1 MSRIAG
7 TDLRSTASQP
17 GPSWRVTPGQA
28 LRHREW
34 QGEVVLYN
42 DLSGDTHLLDES
54 ALFLLHLLQNGPAC
68 GHALAAAVR
77 AEFEG
82 DGGEVDDA
90 SVAAL
95 LARLQALA
103 LIEAGA

>member
-1 MSRIAG
+1 VTWRI
-7 TDLRSTASQP
+7 
-17 GPSWRVTPGQA
+17 TPGQA

-54 ALFLLHLLQNGPAC
+54 ALHLLHILQDGPASES
-68 GHALAAAVR
+68 ALAAGVR
-77 AEFEG
+77 IAFEA
-82 DGGEVDDA
+82 DDGEVDDA
-90 SVAAL
+90 SVAQL

-103 LIEAGA
+103 LIEAAA